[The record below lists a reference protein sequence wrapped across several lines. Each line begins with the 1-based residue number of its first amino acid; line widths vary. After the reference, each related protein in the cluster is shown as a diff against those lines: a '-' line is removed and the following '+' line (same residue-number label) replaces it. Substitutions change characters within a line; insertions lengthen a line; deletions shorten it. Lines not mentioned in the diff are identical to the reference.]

1 MENMTIKEAGRYANF
16 LDEIRRNFSH
26 LTYRGID
33 SKLIKRVETHKK
45 SDAYKEAEDEIIE
58 EEFEDTVD
66 VEIDILTEILDDII
80 EEKILLASAIAK
92 AKKEIV
98 IDVDNKK
105 MDLDSSIEYAKLL
118 RKMSIDYFNPLICR
132 KEKKAKRTGTA
143 YAFNMEG
150 NQTPYYYEIEIEET
164 LKYNKEEYIKKDKEN
179 RLLADKIS
187 QEIDRVMNSDIVDF
201 EPKYNYLDSMEDI
214 ISSKI
219 LE

>member
-92 AKKEIV
+92 SKKEIV

-118 RKMSIDYFNPLICR
+118 RKMSIDYFNP
-132 KEKKAKRTGTA
+132 
-143 YAFNMEG
+143 
-150 NQTPYYYEIEIEET
+150 
-164 LKYNKEEYIKKDKEN
+164 
-179 RLLADKIS
+179 
-187 QEIDRVMNSDIVDF
+187 
-201 EPKYNYLDSMEDI
+201 
-214 ISSKI
+214 
-219 LE
+219 